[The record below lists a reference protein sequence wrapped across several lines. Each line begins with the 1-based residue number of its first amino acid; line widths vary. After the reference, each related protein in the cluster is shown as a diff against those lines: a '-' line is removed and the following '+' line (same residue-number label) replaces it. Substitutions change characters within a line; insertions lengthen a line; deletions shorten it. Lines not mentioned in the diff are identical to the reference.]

1 MDLVSLE
8 KIMESHGNYN
18 QSISVN
24 IDIDCSKNKLW
35 KFISSPGYL
44 NLCHPFCKHNK
55 VIQWDNNKHC
65 DELVYLN
72 GIKYIRNFYKWDD
85 KKGYS
90 LLIGGKKNKKKSKV
104 IWEISDNNNET
115 NLKITVFPYFMRKY
129 PKLISDIPY
138 ILYIKP
144 RLTNYLESVTKGI
157 KWYMEEKKSVPRNY
171 FGRHPWFS

>member
-1 MDLVSLE
+1 MILE

-24 IDIDCSKNKLW
+24 IDIYCSKNKLW

-44 NLCHPFCKHNK
+44 NFCHPFCKHNK

-90 LLIGGKKNKKKSKV
+90 LLIGGKKIKK
-104 IWEISDNNNET
+104 NQ
-115 NLKITVFPYFMRKY
+115 
-129 PKLISDIPY
+129 KL
-138 ILYIKP
+138 
-144 RLTNYLESVTKGI
+144 
-157 KWYMEEKKSVPRNY
+157 
-171 FGRHPWFS
+171 FGR

>member
-1 MDLVSLE
+1 
-8 KIMESHGNYN
+8 MESHGDYN
-18 QSISVN
+18 QSISVDIN
-24 IDIDCSKNKLW
+24 INCSKKKLW

-55 VIQWDNNKHC
+55 VIKWDHKKHS
-65 DELVYLN
+65 DELIYLN
-72 GIKYIRNFYKWDD
+72 GLKYIRNFYKWNE
-85 KKGYS
+85 KSGYS
-90 LLIGGKKNKKKSKV
+90 LLIGEENNKKSKV
-104 IWEISDNNNET
+104 IWEIIENNKTQNNKT

-144 RLTNYLESVTKGI
+144 RLTKYLESVTQGI
-157 KWYMEEKKSVPRNY
+157 KWYIEEKKSVPRNY